1 MSFSTVTQLA
11 NKLTGVFGVFLSMVI
26 LSSLRPPG
34 TLIVRPPPGRPPPAP
49 PPARYLS
56 FQGSLIPRF
65 LFHQSDTSSACC
77 MTAARKAPFPFFSG
91 AGKLGN
97 FLDMFIVQAIP
108 WAIILIEIMI
118 V

>member
-11 NKLTGVFGVFLSMVI
+11 NNLTGVFGVFLS

-34 TLIVRPPPGRPPPAP
+34 TLIVRSPPPPAP